1 MHTAPSILLIGPA
14 GSGKDTVADY
24 LAAQHGHRVF
34 HIADPL
40 KRLLAEPVWEPV
52 WTVLYP
58 HGRPAKL
65 RRELQD
71 VGDLLRGWDPHM
83 LMKLT
88 TAAIREDTRTHPGR
102 PWCIAD
108 VRLLSEFRLLHDAFP
123 HARVM
128 GLTVP
133 VAERLARLTVR
144 DGAPPAGDWA
154 AHPTERQVT
163 HLLEMGVCDRLISN
177 TGSREALYAAV
188 EDALVSPTRT
198 ARPERAL

>member
-1 MHTAPSILLIGPA
+1 MRPAPSVLLIGAA

-40 KRLLAEPVWEPV
+40 KQLLADPVWEPV

-71 VGDLLRGWDPHM
+71 VGDVLRRWDPH
-83 LMKLT
+83 LLVKLIV
-88 TAAIREDTRTHPGR
+88 AAIQDTLRAHPR
-102 PWCIAD
+102 QAWCIAD
-108 VRLLSEFRLLHDAFP
+108 VRLLSEYRLLHAAFP
-123 HARVM
+123 QARVI
-128 GLTVP
+128 GLAVSPT
-133 VAERLARLTVR
+133 ERLARLTAR

-154 AHPTERQVT
+154 AHSTERQVT
-163 HLLEMGVCDRLISN
+163 HLLEMGVCDRVIAN
-177 TGSREALYAAV
+177 TGTRADLYAAV
-188 EDALVSPTRT
+188 EDALVSPARM